1 MPPRRFGDNKHQNKE
16 NNFLP
21 NISLLSY
28 GCQQQGF
35 SLWRNRD
42 FIPKQS
48 SMSALKHIYSPAF
61 YNRFS
66 DVLAAVLPSFDKQR
80 FMAQVLTAEFDQ
92 MELKERMR
100 HTTKVLHNFLP
111 ADFSEA
117 VALIE
122 MLIIQF
128 RQENVGEDSLGF
140 IFFPDYIEVYGLE
153 DFDTSMK
160 AIEFITQ
167 FITCEFAVR
176 PFLLKY
182 GDKMMEQM
190 RVWSSHKSHKV
201 RRLASEGSRPRL
213 PWAMAIPALK
223 KNPTPVLAILEN
235 LKNDPS
241 ESVRRSVANNLN
253 DISKDHPGIVL
264 KIANAWKGQN
274 KETDAIVRHGCRTLL
289 KQGHPEVLTLYSLVS
304 EHIHFSDFT
313 LLTPTLKIGE
323 SLKFSF
329 SILNGNASPQKVRL
343 EYAVYYKRQNGQ
355 LSKKV
360 FKISEREYAPNEQAK
375 ILRKQRFVPITT
387 RKFYAGTQQ
396 LSIIINGQEKEIV
409 LFELTV

>member
-1 MPPRRFGDNKHQNKE
+1 
-16 NNFLP
+16 
-21 NISLLSY
+21 
-28 GCQQQGF
+28 
-35 SLWRNRD
+35 
-42 FIPKQS
+42 
-48 SMSALKHIYSPAF
+48 MSALKHIYSPAF
-61 YNRFS
+61 YSRFS
-66 DVLAAVLPSFDKQR
+66 EVLAAVFPSFDKQR
-80 FMAQVLTAEFDQ
+80 FMAQIFTAEFEK

-111 ADFSEA
+111 ADFNEA
-117 VALIE
+117 VPLIE
-122 MLIIQF
+122 KMITQF
-128 RQENVGEDSLGF
+128 RRENVGEDSLGF
-140 IFFPDYIEVYGLE
+140 IFFPDYIEVYGLD

-182 GDKMMEQM
+182 GAQM
-190 RVWSSHKSHKV
+190 INQMQAWSLHKSHKV

-213 PWAMAIPALK
+213 PWAMAVPALK
-223 KNPTPVLAILEN
+223 KNPTPVLPILEN

-253 DISKDHPGIVL
+253 DISKDHPGVVL
-264 KIANAWKGQN
+264 QIANAWKGQS

-304 EHIHFSDFT
+304 EHIHLSDFT

-329 SILNGNASPQKVRL
+329 SILNGNAGHQKVRL
-343 EYAVYYKRQNGQ
+343 EYAVYYKRQHGQ

-360 FKISEREYAPNEQAK
+360 FKISEREYAPNEQAN

-396 LSIIINGQEKEIV
+396 LSLIINGEEKEIAT
-409 LFELTV
+409 FELVV

>member
-1 MPPRRFGDNKHQNKE
+1 
-16 NNFLP
+16 
-21 NISLLSY
+21 
-28 GCQQQGF
+28 
-35 SLWRNRD
+35 
-42 FIPKQS
+42 
-48 SMSALKHIYSPAF
+48 MSALKHIYSPAF
-61 YNRFS
+61 YDRFS
-66 DVLAAVLPSFDKQR
+66 DFLATVLPSFDKQR
-80 FMAQVLTAEFDQ
+80 FMAQICTAEFEQ
-92 MELKERMR
+92 KELKERMR

-117 VALIE
+117 VPLIE
-122 MLIIQF
+122 KLITQF
-128 RQENVGEDSLGF
+128 RRGSVGEDTLAF
-140 IFFPDYIEVYGLE
+140 IFFPDYVEVYGLD

-182 GDKMMEQM
+182 GDQMMAQM
-190 RVWSSHKSHKV
+190 RTWSLHKNHKV

-223 KNPTPVLAILEN
+223 KDPTPVLPILEN

-264 KIANAWKGQN
+264 QIANAWKGQN

-289 KQGHPEVLTLYSLVS
+289 KQGHPDVLTLYSLVS
-304 EHIHFSDFT
+304 EHIHLSDFT
-313 LLTPTLKIGE
+313 LLTPTLKIGQ
-323 SLKFSF
+323 SLEFSF
-329 SILNGNASPQKVRL
+329 SILNDNAAHQKVRV

-355 LSKKV
+355 MSKKV
-360 FKISEREYAPNEQAK
+360 FKISEREYAPDEQAK
-375 ILRKQRFVPITT
+375 IVRKQRFVPITT

-396 LSIIINGQEKEIV
+396 LSIIINGEEKQIV
-409 LFELTV
+409 NFELMI